1 MSRFLRPTMIPIK
14 NDNGSDPNEDI
25 FTLSD
30 DVDDSSP
37 EEGLLLRQFEMFI
50 VHFIL
55 FLH

>member
-1 MSRFLRPTMIPIK
+1 MIPIK

-30 DVDDSSP
+30 DVDDSSQ

-50 VHFIL
+50 VHFII